1 MTTRSITSPPCEEVF
16 LWHVY
21 MTTLKISE
29 HQLETLRAST
39 CETEKMLVD
48 NCRNIQS
55 DNLREVLQ
63 HRERSLSAYN
73 LPHPSPPMGIP
84 YPGPMGMQN
93 LMGMPMLPPKYLSV
107 NPQESNYMLTP
118 PQYQSEQLEQ
128 FPG

>member
-29 HQLETLRAST
+29 HQLEKLRAVKS

-55 DNLREVLQ
+55 GKLREVL
-63 HRERSLSAYN
+63 HHLERSLSAYN
-73 LPHPSPPMGIP
+73 LPHPA
-84 YPGPMGMQN
+84 
-93 LMGMPMLPPKYLSV
+93 
-107 NPQESNYMLTP
+107 
-118 PQYQSEQLEQ
+118 
-128 FPG
+128 